1 MPGPFLLG
9 KRLRCEVEEDGGN
22 TNGSNNKVEEGGG
35 FWAVPARPDMGQ
47 VWSFAAAAEMAAA
60 ARVNGYMPF
69 AQGNFGLFASTVLPS
84 QSTRREEE

>member
-9 KRLRCEVEEDGGN
+9 KRLRSEVEPEGGN
-22 TNGSNNKVEEGGG
+22 NKAEEGGG
-35 FWAVPARPDMGQ
+35 FWAVPARPEMGQ

-69 AQGNFGLFASTVLPS
+69 AQGNFGLFASTMLPA
-84 QSTRREEE
+84 QVTRREEEQR